1 MIHPRRLKGSASNIA
16 RYYAIGDYYSKGAGE
31 HSEWGGAIAADLHL
45 EGKVD
50 PGVLRDLLAGRVA
63 GQQLGRLLADG
74 SRQHHPGWDFAVN
87 APKSVS
93 IMALVAGDGG
103 IIEAH
108 EQAVTRALVYLEEH
122 AALRRRIDGEVTE
135 KTTGR
140 LLFARFSEHAS
151 RELDPHLHTHVVV
164 LNVTSERSGDRFASL
179 ETRAMYAEQMVAG
192 QVYRNELAHLLRER
206 GYEVDFDP
214 RKGLFEIRGVPK
226 DLIADMSRR
235 SAQIDAH
242 AREHGLEGQAAR
254 RKSFYETRGAKEKVS
269 LEALH
274 ERWRGRLGP
283 HAEQVHHTRA
293 EADKISPR
301 EVAVE
306 PMLAAR
312 AMLFGLRQSEGS
324 EAVNN
329 LGRLLKTALASHVGE
344 VRLDDVHP
352 LAREHECR
360 HKVLAVRHPT
370 GDEVHTRGR
379 TSRATVRLELAL
391 ADHLVLALGDA
402 KPIAAREALGVAGAR
417 HGLTPEQRLALDHLG
432 LSTDRVTGLHG
443 VAGSGKSTLVAALRE
458 AAGARTTLVAL
469 APTSSAAAELGNRAG
484 IESRTVASLLAT
496 GGRSLGEDHAL
507 IVDEAGQLGNRQAV
521 RLLEI
526 SRATGARL
534 MFLGDTHQ
542 TGPIEQG
549 KPFWLMLRL
558 GLSSA
563 HLRSAVRQEN
573 DKITRAVTL
582 ARSRDYAGS
591 LNNLDAVRSGGT
603 NEELAK
609 AMVGEWTRLRPENRA
624 RTNML
629 VLENATRLIVNSKVR
644 ETLKVEG
651 AVAAEETRLAI
662 LSPAGMTAQEKHFAR
677 FYTRGQVVVFSRDDL
692 GLGIARDA
700 EYRVQSAGRN
710 GRGRQVVT
718 LVDEKGRRIDWDPRL
733 GRASRINVFK
743 EDVRNLA
750 GGDRIQWRLVNHEL
764 GIRNAERGTVE
775 RIDGTI
781 ATIRWDRDARVQDLD
796 LSVHRTWDHGYCET
810 VYSAQS
816 KTYDRVFVLAP
827 VASPLVTGQNF
838 YTAITRARFGAKLWT
853 EDRDRLVDRLLRRS
867 GEKTSGIEGLG
878 RIGRDSAAARAERH
892 HERLARIRESQ
903 IAQRRERGAVVNRSG
918 PVAAGSQRSDV
929 PIRLAEDAHSIVQII
944 DRWLRAAADRHR
956 GPDDKNLNAGE
967 SERQSAGGKP
977 DRSLAAPRSGGDS
990 HER

>member
-16 RYYAIGDYYSKGAGE
+16 RYYAIGDYYSKGADE

-103 IIEAH
+103 IIVAH
-108 EQAVTRALVYLEEH
+108 EQAVTRALAYLEEH

-140 LLFARFSEHAS
+140 LLFARFTEHAS

-164 LNVTSERSGDRFASL
+164 LNVTSERGGDRFASL

-214 RKGLFEIRGVPK
+214 RKGLFELRGVPR

-242 AREHGLEGQAAR
+242 AREHGLAGQAAR
-254 RKSFYETRGAKEKVS
+254 RKSFYETRGPKEKVS
-269 LEALH
+269 LEVLH
-274 ERWRGRLGP
+274 ERWRARLGP
-283 HAEQVHHTRA
+283 HAEQVHHTMA
-293 EADKISPR
+293 EADKTSPR

-344 VRLDDVHP
+344 VRLDDLHP
-352 LAREHECR
+352 LAREHER
-360 HKVLAVRHPT
+360 RRKLLAVRHPT

-391 ADHLVLALGDA
+391 ADHLALSLGDA
-402 KPIAAREALGVAGAR
+402 KPIAEREALSAAGAA
-417 HGLTPEQRLALDHLG
+417 HGLTQEQRLALDHLG
-432 LSTDRVTGLHG
+432 TSIDRITGLHG

-469 APTSSAAAELGNRAG
+469 APTSSAAAELGKRAG

-496 GGRSLGEDHAL
+496 GGRPLGENHAL
-507 IVDEAGQLGNRQAV
+507 VVDEAGQLGNRQAV

-534 MFLGDTHQ
+534 LFLGDTHQ
-542 TGPIEQG
+542 TGAIEQG

-563 HLRSAVRQEN
+563 DLRSAVRQEN
-573 DKITRAVTL
+573 DRIARAVTL
-582 ARSRDYAGS
+582 ARSRNYAGS
-591 LNNLDAVRSGGT
+591 LDSLDAVRSGGT
-603 NEELAK
+603 SEELAK
-609 AMVGEWTRLRPENRA
+609 AMVGEWTRLKPENRA

-644 ETLKVEG
+644 EALKIEG
-651 AVAAEETRLAI
+651 AVAAEESRLAI
-662 LSPAGMTAQEKHFAR
+662 LAPAGMSAQEKHFAR
-677 FYTRGQVVVFSRDDL
+677 FYSRGQVVVFARDNP
-692 GLGIARDA
+692 GIGIARDS
-700 EYRVQSAGRN
+700 EYRVQGVSRD
-710 GRGRQVVT
+710 GRGRQVVA
-718 LVDEKGRRIDWDPRL
+718 LVDDNGRHIDWDPRL
-733 GRASRINVFK
+733 GRAARINVFR
-743 EDVRNLA
+743 EELRDLSA
-750 GGDRIQWRLVNHEL
+750 GDRIQWRLVN
-764 GIRNAERGTVE
+764 R
-775 RIDGTI
+775 
-781 ATIRWDRDARVQDLD
+781 
-796 LSVHRTWDHGYCET
+796 
-810 VYSAQS
+810 
-816 KTYDRVFVLAP
+816 
-827 VASPLVTGQNF
+827 
-838 YTAITRARFGAKLWT
+838 
-853 EDRDRLVDRLLRRS
+853 
-867 GEKTSGIEGLG
+867 
-878 RIGRDSAAARAERH
+878 
-892 HERLARIRESQ
+892 
-903 IAQRRERGAVVNRSG
+903 
-918 PVAAGSQRSDV
+918 
-929 PIRLAEDAHSIVQII
+929 
-944 DRWLRAAADRHR
+944 
-956 GPDDKNLNAGE
+956 
-967 SERQSAGGKP
+967 
-977 DRSLAAPRSGGDS
+977 
-990 HER
+990 